1 MSSTFLGLNTAY
13 TGLQASQAALNTT
26 ANNVSNA
33 ETKGYSRQVVSTQA
47 ADAIR
52 SFTTYGCVGAGV
64 ETLSIERVRDS
75 FYDEKYWANNSKLGE
90 YDSKRYYMSCIEEY
104 YCDDDSIKGFNTIF
118 SEFYN
123 TVQELSK
130 NPGDNTVR
138 SQMIGYANNVTTYF
152 NDMYSNLRKMQSDVN
167 QEIKVNIDRIN
178 AIAEEVASL
187 NKQINV
193 IEMNSG
199 AMANELRDQR
209 DVLIDELSEI
219 ASVEVKET
227 PIIDNNDTSRDT
239 GGTRYLVKI
248 CGQSIVDGNYYKTLT
263 CVPRAN
269 DEAVNQSDI
278 DGLYDVYFTGDENWE
293 PADYHTKGDELNM
306 YAASVGGKLGGLVA
320 MRDGNNAEGFAGIVT
335 NVNVAAQTVEVTV
348 DKDYLIDM
356 TKLNLTVS
364 GGEITIGNNNYYF
377 DDWEYNYDE
386 STGKCTYTF
395 TLDKAKNGSNQ
406 LSQAAATRSMSAQ
419 VGPSIS
425 YQGIPY
431 YLSQMN
437 EWVRKF
443 STAFNG
449 ILRQGVQDDGKQG
462 IDLFTGDNVVTG
474 KELDFTVPVSGPG
487 NITVKNTDDSYYQLT
502 AGNFVIADELLKDAS
517 KLATRT
523 EQHSGVSD
531 NDIVTKL
538 IDLKTNSNVMSFRG
552 CSADQ
557 YLVCMLSDVSLNT
570 QRASDFTTSYKVQKT
585 SIENQRLSVSGVDN
599 DEEAVNLTKYQQQY
613 NLASKMIS
621 VLAEVYDRLI
631 RETGV

>member
-1 MSSTFLGLNTAY
+1 M
-13 TGLQASQAALNTT
+13 
-26 ANNVSNA
+26 
-33 ETKGYSRQVVSTQA
+33 
-47 ADAIR
+47 
-52 SFTTYGCVGAGV
+52 
-64 ETLSIERVRDS
+64 
-75 FYDEKYWANNSKLGE
+75 
-90 YDSKRYYMSCIEEY
+90 
-104 YCDDDSIKGFNTIF
+104 
-118 SEFYN
+118 
-123 TVQELSK
+123 
-130 NPGDNTVR
+130 
-138 SQMIGYANNVTTYF
+138 
-152 NDMYSNLRKMQSDVN
+152 
-167 QEIKVNIDRIN
+167 
-178 AIAEEVASL
+178 
-187 NKQINV
+187 
-193 IEMNSG
+193 
-199 AMANELRDQR
+199 
-209 DVLIDELSEI
+209 
-219 ASVEVKET
+219 
-227 PIIDNNDTSRDT
+227 
-239 GGTRYLVKI
+239 
-248 CGQSIVDGNYYKTLT
+248 DGNYYKTLT

-278 DGLYDVYFTGDENWE
+278 DGLYDVYFTGDEKWE

-306 YAASVGGKLGGLVA
+306 YATSVGGKLGGLVA